1 MLMRQNVNK
10 DVILK
15 SAYWE
20 WIECILDL
28 PLLKVA
34 LLGIAL
40 PFRLHLSYRFVCHFC
55 LQYNFQIESCTS
67 SEETLCRTHKLLY
80 LVAIFDNIFQL
91 IINFYEQYF
100 CAFV

>member
-28 PLLKVA
+28 PLLKVV
-34 LLGIAL
+34 
-40 PFRLHLSYRFVCHFC
+40 FTVDSTVRYCFTLS
-55 LQYNFQIESCTS
+55 SPS
-67 SEETLCRTHKLLY
+67 
-80 LVAIFDNIFQL
+80 
-91 IINFYEQYF
+91 
-100 CAFV
+100 